1 MDPLYLQL
9 LIRRCRDGTA
19 TPDEHRQLEA
29 YWTQSLQNQQVI
41 DDLEPAD
48 RQVLQD
54 RLYQQTLLQI
64 QKQEPGAFRP
74 VRSLWSRTRL
84 AVAASLTALLLTG
97 GLGWYWATRPHD
109 SPVAYQTDFGQRK
122 RVILP
127 EGSVV
132 WLNGHSSLRYAVDSL
147 GNRQAWLT
155 GEALFSVQ
163 HTANHRKFVVHTTN
177 HLNIEV
183 LGTVFNVTDRRGSV
197 SVVLRSGSVRVED
210 QMHRQPDVLL
220 KPGEMVSQT
229 DQKPALAKTP
239 ILAEPRLAWKDGH
252 MYVENKP
259 LGELFDWIEDTY
271 GLQIECP
278 AALRMET
285 FAGTVPT
292 DSIEPFFTVIGKL
305 YQVQV
310 QQDGKTYRL
319 VGLEQP

>member
-1 MDPLYLQL
+1 MDPLSLQH

-29 YWTQSLQNQQVI
+29 YWTQSLQHQPGI
-41 DDLEPAD
+41 DDLTPAE
-48 RQVLQD
+48 RQALEQ
-54 RLYQQTLLQI
+54 RMYAATLGQI
-64 QKQEPGAFRP
+64 QQQEPGAFRP

-97 GLGWYWATRPHD
+97 TLAWYWQDQTTR
-109 SPVAYQTDFGQRK
+109 STVAFQTDFGQRK
-122 RVILP
+122 RVVLP

-132 WLNGHSSLRYAVDSL
+132 WLNGHSSLRYAVDSR

-163 HTANHRKFVVHTTN
+163 HTATHRKFVVHTTN

-183 LGTVFNVTDRRGSV
+183 LGTVFNVTNRRGNV
-197 SVVLRSGSVRVED
+197 SVVLRSGSVRVRD

-229 DQKPALAKTP
+229 DRKPALAKTP
-239 ILAEPRLAWKDGH
+239 VQAEPRLAWKDGH

-259 LGELFDWIEDTY
+259 LGDLFDWIEDTY
-271 GLQIECP
+271 GLHIEAS
-278 AALRMET
+278 AALRAET

-292 DSIEPFFTVIGKL
+292 DSIGSFFTVIGKL

-310 QQDGKTYRL
+310 QQEGKTYRL
-319 VGLEQP
+319 NEY

>member
-1 MDPLYLQL
+1 MDPLYLQH
-9 LIRRCRDGTA
+9 LICRCRDGTA
-19 TPDEHRQLEA
+19 TPNEHQELET
-29 YWTQSLQNQQVI
+29 YWAQSLAHQQVI
-41 DDLEPAD
+41 DDLKPAE
-48 RQVLQD
+48 RQALQD
-54 RLYQQTLLQI
+54 RLYQQTLRQI
-64 QKQEPGAFRP
+64 QQQEPGAFRP
-74 VRSLWSRTRL
+74 VRALWSRTRL

-97 GLGWYWATRPHD
+97 ALAWYWPDQTTR
-109 SPVAYQTDFGQRK
+109 STVAVQTDFGQRK
-122 RVILP
+122 RVVLP

-163 HTANHRKFVVHTTN
+163 HTATHRKFVVHTTN

-197 SVVLRSGSVRVED
+197 SVVLRSGSVRVRD

-229 DQKPALAKTP
+229 DQTPALAKTP
-239 ILAEPRLAWKDGH
+239 IQAEPRIAWKDGH

-271 GLQIECP
+271 GLEIECP
-278 AALRMET
+278 AALRSET

-319 VGLEQP
+319 TKE